1 MVFVHDGLDKP
12 LPWLCPGSQRYEFR
26 KSCYSNISLANVLS
40 KRELCINQKLSDWLL
55 SVKTNFVST
64 LICYSLFFSS
74 FSNSLSLS
82 DSFISCVTYAC
93 LSFMPSCMH
102 TVHSYL
108 QTPANLYTHARG
120 HTHKRETTHTHT
132 NKCPRAQL
140 LPRLQRGAFT
150 RFVDHLYRVL
160 FFFNGS
166 IALIATCHHGNNHP
180 WRAIWL
186 RRWRKCSHSLKRDLT
201 RWMAQ
206 TMERCG
212 CLTVACRYQDLLPV
226 TTLSPRR
233 VQFLTALCTSVSN
246 TIWQYLDEYSPSI
259 FEIHARDDCRPQK
272 GR

>member
-1 MVFVHDGLDKP
+1 MFVIQAHCTL
-12 LPWLCPGSQRYEFR
+12 
-26 KSCYSNISLANVLS
+26 
-40 KRELCINQKLSDWLL
+40 
-55 SVKTNFVST
+55 VST
-64 LICYSLFFSS
+64 NTC
-74 FSNSLSLS
+74 NSKS
-82 DSFISCVTYAC
+82 
-93 LSFMPSCMH
+93 
-102 TVHSYL
+102 VHSR
-108 QTPANLYTHARG
+108 AR
-120 HTHKRETTHTHT
+120 THTHT
-132 NKCPRAQL
+132 LTRKKPHIQTSARVRSFSLDYSEARL
-140 LPRLQRGAFT
+140 LASSTICIEYF
-150 RFVDHLYRVL
+150 

-166 IALIATCHHGNNHP
+166 LALIATCHHGNNHP

-259 FEIHARDDCRPQK
+259 FETHACDDCRPQK